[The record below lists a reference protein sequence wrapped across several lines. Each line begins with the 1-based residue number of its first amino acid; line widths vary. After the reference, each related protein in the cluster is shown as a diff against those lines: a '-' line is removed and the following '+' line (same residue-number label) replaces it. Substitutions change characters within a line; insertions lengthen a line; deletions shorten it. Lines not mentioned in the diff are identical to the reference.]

1 LVTKVEPKLLKIPQ
15 SIADDDRSQEFDV
28 LPLWSKRTLSIAVIA
43 ALLFLLEPRSI
54 RGQEHGTGR
63 EVKTR
68 VMPAY
73 PTIAR
78 RMELSGKV
86 RLEVTITADGHV
98 KNVHPVGG
106 HPVLVDAATN
116 AIKGWRFAAAS
127 SETVETIE
135 ITFKDPKNN

>member
-1 LVTKVEPKLLKIPQ
+1 
-15 SIADDDRSQEFDV
+15 
-28 LPLWSKRTLSIAVIA
+28 
-43 ALLFLLEPRSI
+43 
-54 RGQEHGTGR
+54 
-63 EVKTR
+63 
-68 VMPAY
+68 MPAY
-73 PTIAR
+73 PEIAR

-106 HPVLVDAATN
+106 HPVLVDAATS

-135 ITFKDPKNN
+135 ITFKDPKSN